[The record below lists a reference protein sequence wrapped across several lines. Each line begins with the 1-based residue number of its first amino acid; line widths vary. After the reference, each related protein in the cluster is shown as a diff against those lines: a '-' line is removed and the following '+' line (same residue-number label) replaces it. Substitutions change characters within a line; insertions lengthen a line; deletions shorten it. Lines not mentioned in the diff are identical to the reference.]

1 MKLKDNFL
9 GINNKFV
16 IDIFFLLAT
25 SIYLIYIKINFFVP
39 HAEGMVVV
47 SDESFY
53 IIQARQYLNFA
64 NIDLYQNSPK
74 GYSIFL
80 AVLHHLFLR
89 NKNGKSLMLL

>member
-47 SDESFY
+47 SDDLF
-53 IIQARQYLNFA
+53 ILFRQG
-64 NIDLYQNSPK
+64 NIL
-74 GYSIFL
+74 I
-80 AVLHHLFLR
+80 
-89 NKNGKSLMLL
+89 LLI